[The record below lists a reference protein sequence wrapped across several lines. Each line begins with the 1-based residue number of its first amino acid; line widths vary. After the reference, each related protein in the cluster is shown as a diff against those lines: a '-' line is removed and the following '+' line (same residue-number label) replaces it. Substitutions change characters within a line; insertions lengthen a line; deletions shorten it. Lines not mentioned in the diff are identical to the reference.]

1 MLFFKKK
8 HSFEELNFRKDCHCH
23 LLPGVDDGI
32 KTLEDSVRVLESM
45 VESGIREVILTPHIY
60 KELFPNNT
68 EASLRDSFEKF
79 MNSLPVS
86 LRGKIRITLGGEYMV
101 DEGFENR
108 NPKSFLQ
115 FEQGKVLMEM
125 SYFFISHNMEEAIF
139 AVSMAGLTPVIAHPE
154 RYLYLSR
161 SLETFDRYHDM
172 GAEFQ
177 MNILSL
183 SGCYGPESVRILD
196 YLLKK
201 ELYSYMGTDTHSVSH
216 FNNITEIKFG
226 EKFLPHL
233 AAFSKSCTPT
243 SETRSVQH

>member
-1 MLFFKKK
+1 MLFFNKK

-32 KTLEDSVRVLESM
+32 KTLDDSVKVLESM
-45 VESGIREVILTPHIY
+45 IESGIQDVVLTPHIY

-68 EASLRDSFEKF
+68 EASLRVNFENF
-79 MNSLPVS
+79 MNFLPISLK
-86 LRGKIRITLGGEYMV
+86 GKIRISLGGEYMV
-101 DEGFENR
+101 EEGFEHR
-108 NPKSFLQ
+108 NPKDFLQ
-115 FEQGKVLMEM
+115 FEPGKVLIEM
-125 SYFFISHNMEEAIF
+125 SYFYISHNIEESIF

-161 SLETFDRYHDM
+161 SLETFERYHDM

-177 MNILSL
+177 LNLLSL

-201 ELYSYMGTDTHSVSH
+201 GHYSYMGTDTHSVSH
-216 FNNITEIKFG
+216 FNNITEIKFS
-226 EKFLPHL
+226 EKLLPHL
-233 AAFSKSCTPT
+233 AAIPSLAK
-243 SETRSVQH
+243 